1 MTTYLA
7 SVYGALVV
15 MSGLAG
21 VFFLRHWRSS
31 RDGLF
36 AWFASAF
43 STFGVSWAL
52 LAYDDAASEHTSY
65 IYAVRLLGFLQILVA
80 IAVKNRRTRD

>member
-1 MTTYLA
+1 LTTYVTA
-7 SVYGALVV
+7 VYGALVV
-15 MSGLAG
+15 MSALAG

-36 AWFASAF
+36 AWFAGAF
-43 STFGVSWAL
+43 LTFGASWAL
-52 LAYDDAASEHTSY
+52 LARAVAVSEHTSY

-80 IAVKNRRTRD
+80 IAIKNRRTRD